1 MVKIEQKMINI
12 VFECPLGV
20 LDAVPLDENL
30 QQDGVWSNHSVAF
43 DALMEFADYT
53 ELEATQYIFDFF
65 GHLTTGVSLMNPGWE
80 QVGSGLDHEL
90 KRYAQPMP
98 AHGPSTAEITT
109 LSIFIKCNLDKI
121 SSQFHPNFM

>member
-1 MVKIEQKMINI
+1 MNTKIDKDLFLYFLQNTFYPENLLHYFFNL
-12 VFECPLGV
+12 VGV

-53 ELEATQYIFDFF
+53 ELEATQYVFDFF

-90 KRYAQPMP
+90 KR
-98 AHGPSTAEITT
+98 
-109 LSIFIKCNLDKI
+109 F
-121 SSQFHPNFM
+121 SQ